1 MMFPFEISNLPSQ
14 ISKLACYRRERTPK
28 GCVGSAQA
36 QPASPSLATLRR
48 GRAPRA
54 AGLTSAKSVGSSK
67 FSGTTRNAGR
77 NRRNISL
84 PLSNHSSRRLSTFE
98 MLFTSEAD
106 ARIDIDQ
113 LLRDA
118 GWDPADKR
126 QVGTEVATTLSSLVN
141 EVESIGSPR
150 LTDEP
155 LTSSAPKKAD
165 YILYSINGRPLAI
178 IEAKRAA
185 IDPYRAKQQALAYA
199 RAVGAPFIFLSNGEM
214 IYFWDYLE
222 GDARPV
228 ASFFSQRDL
237 ERIVH
242 QRKNRKDL
250 ALIPIVEDYIRA
262 GEVRFLR
269 PYQGECMLAMD
280 SALILGKRRFL
291 VELPTGTGKTD
302 LTILYLKRLLEAGHA
317 ERILFLVDRE
327 SLAKQALETIQ
338 DLLPGYSSY
347 WLKAGTAPQHKQITV
362 CLLQTMMSR
371 YRAFTAGYFD
381 VVVTDEA
388 HRSIYGAWRPALEH
402 YDAFH
407 IGLTA
412 TPAQYIERNTYAF
425 YQCENQQPDFSYPI
439 EDAFENQY
447 LVRYKFA
454 EGITEL
460 LAESFEENGEEY
472 NPTEFER
479 RWTNPATN
487 ELMMREFDR
496 LAHEN
501 FQTLAPGLTDKQGPG
516 KAIVF
521 AITKNHATRLA
532 KILNDLHPEAKGQY
546 AEIITSDVADPEGL
560 IRRFKRESYPRVAV
574 SVGMLDTGF
583 DCREVLHLVMCRR
596 VRSPILY
603 QQMRGRGTRT
613 APHIQKKGFVI
624 YDFFKNHDYFGDTDD
639 HPFEGSGI
647 GGSSNG
653 KPPGTGGGQLIELDR
668 DDRWRERVTYIEVG
682 PEEIRID
689 KAEYRSRWEQTI
701 TAAQTSDPVIGKIK
715 AGEDLTDEE
724 QDALSARLNEN
735 VNYFNEENLRH
746 AYKTPVGTIID
757 FIRAALGLIVVKSR
771 EEQIDD
777 NFRAW
782 LVSHQFTPEQA
793 GFLSMLKNR
802 GLANGHVE
810 VSELFE
816 PPLIHSNAPEKAA
829 QLFGHGLKEI
839 VAELNSQVFDTP
851 VSA

>member
-1 MMFPFEISNLPSQ
+1 
-14 ISKLACYRRERTPK
+14 
-28 GCVGSAQA
+28 
-36 QPASPSLATLRR
+36 
-48 GRAPRA
+48 
-54 AGLTSAKSVGSSK
+54 
-67 FSGTTRNAGR
+67 
-77 NRRNISL
+77 
-84 PLSNHSSRRLSTFE
+84 
-98 MLFTSEAD
+98 MLLTSEAD
-106 ARIDIDQ
+106 ARINIDQ
-113 LLRDA
+113 LLREA
-118 GWDPADKR
+118 GWDPADKQ
-126 QVGTEVATTLSSLVN
+126 QVRAEVAISVPTVGETSDSACPILSDAEGSSL
-141 EVESIGSPR
+141 
-150 LTDEP
+150 
-155 LTSSAPKKAD
+155 KKAD
-165 YILYSINGRPLAI
+165 YVLHASDGKPLAV
-178 IEAKRAA
+178 IEAKKNA
-185 IDPYRAKQQALAYA
+185 IDPYRAKNQALPYA
-199 RAVGAPFIFLSNGEM
+199 RSMSAPFIFLSNGEA

-222 GDARPV
+222 ADARPV
-228 ASFFSQRDL
+228 ASFFSQRDM
-237 ERIVH
+237 ERLLN
-242 QRKNRKDL
+242 QRKNRQDL
-250 ALIPIVEDYIRA
+250 ATLLIDEDYIRA

-269 PYQGECMLAMD
+269 PYQTDCMRALD
-280 SALILGKRRFL
+280 SAILLGKRRFL
-291 VELPTGTGKTD
+291 IELPTGTGKTD
-302 LTILYLKRLLEAGHA
+302 LTVLYIKRLLAAGHA
-317 ERILFLVDRE
+317 ERILVLVDRE

-338 DLLPGYSSY
+338 DLLPAYSSY

-371 YRAFTAGYFD
+371 YRSFTAGYFD

-402 YDAFH
+402 FDAFH

-412 TPAQYIERNTYAF
+412 TPAQYIERNTYQF
-425 YQCENQQPDFSYPI
+425 YHCENNQPDFSYPI

-460 LAESFEENGEEY
+460 LADSFEENGEEY

-546 AEIITSDVADPEGL
+546 AEIITSDVADAEGL

-613 APHIQKKGFVI
+613 APHIKKKGFVI
-624 YDFFKNHDYFGDTDD
+624 YDFFKNHEYFGDSDD
-639 HPFEGSGI
+639 HPFTGCGVGSGS
-647 GGSSNG
+647 GGE
-653 KPPGTGGGQLIELDR
+653 KPGPGGGELIELDR
-668 DDRWRERVTYIEVG
+668 EDHWRERVTYVEVG
-682 PEEIRID
+682 PEEIRIE

-701 TAAQTSDPVIGKIK
+701 MAAQNSDPIIGKIK
-715 AGEDLTDEE
+715 AGDDLTDEE
-724 QDALSARLNEN
+724 QDTLSTHLNQN

-757 FIRAALGLIVVKSR
+757 FIRAALGLIVVKTR

-782 LVSHQFTPEQA
+782 LVSHQFTPDQA
-793 GFLSMLKNR
+793 SFLSMLKNR

-829 QLFGHGLKEI
+829 QLFGPDINKI
-839 VAELNSQVFDTP
+839 VADMNAQVFETP
-851 VSA
+851 ATA

>member
-1 MMFPFEISNLPSQ
+1 MP
-14 ISKLACYRRERTPK
+14 
-28 GCVGSAQA
+28 
-36 QPASPSLATLRR
+36 
-48 GRAPRA
+48 
-54 AGLTSAKSVGSSK
+54 
-67 FSGTTRNAGR
+67 
-77 NRRNISL
+77 
-84 PLSNHSSRRLSTFE
+84 NH
-98 MLFTSEAD
+98 SEAD
-106 ARIDIDQ
+106 ARINIDQ
-113 LLRDA
+113 LLREA
-118 GWDPADKR
+118 GWDPADKQ
-126 QVGTEVATTLSSLVN
+126 QVRTEVPISIASDVRDAAGKVITPSTLSGV
-141 EVESIGSPR
+141 IAP
-150 LTDEP
+150 
-155 LTSSAPKKAD
+155 PKKAD
-165 YILYSINGRPLAI
+165 YVLHASDGKPLAV
-178 IEAKRAA
+178 IEAKKNA
-185 IDPYRAKQQALAYA
+185 IDPYRAKNQALPYA
-199 RAVGAPFIFLSNGEM
+199 KSMDAPFIFLSNGSA
-214 IYFWDYLE
+214 IYYWDYQE
-222 GDARPV
+222 ADARPV

-237 ERIVH
+237 ERLIN
-242 QRKNRKDL
+242 QRKNRQDL
-250 ALIPIVEDYIRA
+250 ATLPIAEDYIRA
-262 GEVRFLR
+262 GEIRFLR
-269 PYQGECMLAMD
+269 PYQSDCMRALD
-280 SALILGKRRFL
+280 SALLLRKRRFL
-291 VELPTGTGKTD
+291 IELPTGTGKTD
-302 LTILYLKRLLEAGHA
+302 LTVLYIKRLLEAGHA

-338 DLLPGYSSY
+338 DLLPSYSSY

-371 YRAFTAGYFD
+371 YSSFTAGYFD
-381 VVVTDEA
+381 VVVADEA

-402 YDAFH
+402 FDAFH

-412 TPAQYIERNTYAF
+412 TPAQYIERNTYQF
-425 YQCENQQPDFSYPI
+425 YHCENQQPDFSYPI
-439 EDAFENQY
+439 EDAFENQF

-501 FQTLAPGLTDKQGPG
+501 FKTLAPGLSDKDGPG

-546 AEIITSDVADPEGL
+546 AEIITSDVADAEGL

-624 YDFFKNHDYFGDTDD
+624 YDFFKNHEYFGDADD
-639 HPFEGSGI
+639 HPFTGSGI
-647 GGSSNG
+647 GG
-653 KPPGTGGGQLIELDR
+653 GGGPRPGPGGGELIELDR
-668 DDRWRERVTYIEVG
+668 DDRWRERVTYVEVG
-682 PEEIRID
+682 PDEIRIE

-701 TAAQTSDPVIGKIK
+701 TAAQTSDPVIAKIK
-715 AGEDLTDEE
+715 IGEDLTDEE
-724 QDALSARLNEN
+724 QDALSLRLNEN

-746 AYKTPVGTIID
+746 AYKTPAGTIID

-793 GFLSMLKNR
+793 GFLSLLKSR
-802 GLANGHVE
+802 GLANGHIE
-810 VSELFE
+810 LSELFE
-816 PPLIHSNAPEKAA
+816 PPLIHSNAPEKAQ
-829 QLFGHGLKEI
+829 QLFGPDIKEI

-851 VSA
+851 ASA

>member
-1 MMFPFEISNLPSQ
+1 MIIS
-14 ISKLACYRRERTPK
+14 
-28 GCVGSAQA
+28 
-36 QPASPSLATLRR
+36 
-48 GRAPRA
+48 
-54 AGLTSAKSVGSSK
+54 
-67 FSGTTRNAGR
+67 
-77 NRRNISL
+77 
-84 PLSNHSSRRLSTFE
+84 
-98 MLFTSEAD
+98 SEAD
-106 ARIDIDQ
+106 ARINIDQ
-113 LLRDA
+113 LLREA
-118 GWDPADKR
+118 GWDPADKQ
-126 QVGTEVATTLSSLVN
+126 QVRTEFPISVTPMVGEPGTATTSTLVDGPLS
-141 EVESIGSPR
+141 P
-150 LTDEP
+150 
-155 LTSSAPKKAD
+155 PKKAD
-165 YILYSINGRPLAI
+165 YVLHASDGKPLAV
-178 IEAKRAA
+178 IEAKKNA
-185 IDPYRAKQQALAYA
+185 IDPYRAKNQALPYA
-199 RAVGAPFIFLSNGEM
+199 ESMSAPFIFLSNGDA

-222 GDARPV
+222 ADARPV

-237 ERIVH
+237 ERLLN
-242 QRKNRKDL
+242 QRKNRLDL
-250 ALIPIVEDYIRA
+250 AMLPIVEDYIRA
-262 GEVRFLR
+262 GEIRFLR
-269 PYQGECMLAMD
+269 PYQTDCMRALD
-280 SALILGKRRFL
+280 SAVLLGKRRFL
-291 VELPTGTGKTD
+291 IELPTGTGKTD
-302 LTILYLKRLLEAGHA
+302 LTVLYIKRLLEAGHA
-317 ERILFLVDRE
+317 ERILVLVDRE

-371 YRAFTAGYFD
+371 YHSFTAGYFD

-402 YDAFH
+402 FDAFH

-412 TPAQYIERNTYAF
+412 TPAQYIERNTYQF
-425 YQCENQQPDFSYPI
+425 YHCENQRPDFSYPI

-487 ELMMREFDR
+487 ELMMHEFDR

-501 FQTLAPGLTDKQGPG
+501 FKTLAPGLTDKDGPG

-532 KILNDLHPEAKGQY
+532 RILNDLHPEAKGQY
-546 AEIITSDVADPEGL
+546 AEIITSDVADAEGL
-560 IRRFKRESYPRVAV
+560 IRKFKRESYPRVAV

-613 APHIQKKGFVI
+613 APHIKKKGFVI

-639 HPFEGSGI
+639 HPFTGSGI
-647 GGSSNG
+647 GSGG
-653 KPPGTGGGQLIELDR
+653 GTPPGPGGGELIELDR
-668 DDRWRERVTYIEVG
+668 DDRWRERVTYVEVG
-682 PEEIRID
+682 PEDIRIE

-701 TAAQTSDPVIGKIK
+701 TAAQTSDPIIAKIK

-724 QDALSARLNEN
+724 QDSLSRRLNEN

-793 GFLSMLKNR
+793 FFLSLLKSR
-802 GLANGHVE
+802 GLANGHIE
-810 VSELFE
+810 LSELFE
-816 PPLIHSNAPEKAA
+816 PPLIHSNAPEKAQ
-829 QLFGHGLKEI
+829 QLFGPDIKEI

-851 VSA
+851 ASA

>member
-1 MMFPFEISNLPSQ
+1 M
-14 ISKLACYRRERTPK
+14 T
-28 GCVGSAQA
+28 
-36 QPASPSLATLRR
+36 
-48 GRAPRA
+48 
-54 AGLTSAKSVGSSK
+54 
-67 FSGTTRNAGR
+67 
-77 NRRNISL
+77 
-84 PLSNHSSRRLSTFE
+84 
-98 MLFTSEAD
+98 FTSEAD
-106 ARIDIDQ
+106 ARINIDQ
-113 LLRDA
+113 LLREA
-118 GWDPADKR
+118 GWDPADKQ
-126 QVGTEVATTLSSLVN
+126 QVTTETGIALDVN
-141 EVESIGSPR
+141 EFSSASSSN
-150 LTDEP
+150 LTDEGP
-155 LTSSAPKKAD
+155 ATSALKKAD
-165 YILYSINGRPLAI
+165 YILRAVDGRPLAI

-199 RAVGAPFIFLSNGEM
+199 RAIGAPFIFLSNGDV

-250 ALIPIVEDYIRA
+250 ALIPIIEDYIRA
-262 GEVRFLR
+262 GEVRCLR
-269 PYQGECMLAMD
+269 PYQFDCMSAMD
-280 SALILGKRRFL
+280 SALLLGKRRFL

-302 LTILYLKRLLEAGHA
+302 LTVLYLKRLLEAGHA

-371 YRAFTAGYFD
+371 YRSFTSGYFD

-388 HRSIYGAWRPALEH
+388 HRSIYGAWRGSLEH
-402 YDAFH
+402 FDAFH

-412 TPAQYIERNTYAF
+412 TPAQYIERNTYQF
-425 YQCENQQPDFSYPI
+425 YHCENNQPDFSYPI
-439 EDAFENQY
+439 EEAFRLQY
-447 LVRYKFA
+447 LVPYKFA

-460 LAESFEENGEEY
+460 LSDPFIEDGEEY

-501 FQTLAPGLTDKQGPG
+501 FKSLAPGLTDKDGPG
-516 KAIVF
+516 KAIIF

-532 KILNDLHPEAKGQY
+532 RILNDLHPEAKGRY
-546 AEIITSDVADPEGL
+546 AEIITSDVADAEGL
-560 IRRFKRESYPRVAV
+560 IRQFKRETYPRVAV

-613 APHIQKKGFVI
+613 APHIKKKGFVI
-624 YDFFKNHDYFGDTDD
+624 YDFFKNHDYFGDTDE
-639 HPFEGSGI
+639 HPFTGSGI
-647 GGSSNG
+647 GG
-653 KPPGTGGGQLIELDR
+653 GGGPRPGPGGGELIELDR
-668 DDRWRERVTYIEVG
+668 DDRWRERVTYVEVG

-689 KAEYRSRWEQTI
+689 KDEYRSRWEQTI
-701 TAAQTSDPVIGKIK
+701 TAAQSSDPIIAKIK

-724 QDALSARLNEN
+724 QDALSLRLNEN
-735 VNYFNEENLRH
+735 ENYFNEENLRH
-746 AYKTPVGTIID
+746 AYKTPAGTIID
-757 FIRAALGLIVVKSR
+757 FIRAALGMIQVKTR

-782 LVSHQFTPEQA
+782 LVANQFTPEQA
-793 GFLSMLKNR
+793 SFLSMLKAR

-810 VSELFE
+810 LGELFE
-816 PPLIHSNAPEKAA
+816 PPLIHSNAPEMAA
-829 QLFGHGLKEI
+829 QLFGPGLREI

-851 VSA
+851 ASA